1 MSDRCLAS
9 GSSREKQES
18 DKLEQAKKILRQ
30 YPDISDHDLEF
41 ILSIPVEE
49 RRAKVTEVPPIISP
63 QQQQRKMRKET
74 LSNNNNDSY
83 DNSTKNENV

>member
-9 GSSREKQES
+9 GSSREKQET

-30 YPDISDHDLEF
+30 YPNISDHDLEF
-41 ILSIPVEE
+41 ILSLPVEE
-49 RRAKVTEVPPIISP
+49 RRAKVTDIPPIISP

-74 LSNNNNDSY
+74 LSNNNSY
-83 DNSTKNENV
+83 DNSTKNESV